1 MSNFKKTITVNTYS
15 LGTVPLCLGTEKSYG
30 FEKISFSFSPEWS
43 GLFKTV
49 TFYPPKKKPVSIEGI
64 EAGIEYDVPAE
75 VTARGGVGE
84 YVVSGYAD
92 GKKLYSV
99 SGTFEVLSSRS
110 EQGVAPDAPTPT
122 EIDQIRQYAL
132 DAKIAAEEADIAY
145 IKQTPSTEDGGENIV
160 EIGLKN
166 GETYKLVILNGR
178 RGEPGDPT
186 NLGIINGIGTNSIA
200 TKTSVALGENS
211 VALGEHA
218 IAGANVITI
227 PSSEVKVSIS
237 RNESGVTIKFVN
249 PSPIVWICPFRIKC
263 TGYGENDWIYISGEY
278 DPAMGIVIP
287 YDKTPID
294 ISEESIDLTAIES
307 VFSYIAEMEQPT
319 DIQATAVGRKSVAAG
334 DMSYA
339 EGGDTLAAGERSH
352 AEGSRTRAHGFGSHT
367 EGVHT
372 YTSDNAWFSHAEG
385 GLTKALNERAH
396 AEGSET
402 VASGGASHAE
412 GAATRATGNASHSE
426 GHDTDATGIGA
437 HSEGRLTQAI
447 GFAAHAEGLETIS
460 QNEAT
465 HTEGYKTKATA
476 AYAHAEGQECE
487 ATGVAAHAEGV
498 NNKAK
503 GIAAHAEGQNTIAN
517 NNRSHAE
524 GLGCQA
530 NGDYAHVGGLSSI
543 ASQSGSFLHGWELR
557 DSRWYQA
564 VFGLYNEVPSIDRG
578 EQLIVGCGSSAGRAN
593 CFVAGNS
600 TNLGGKYIKIGNTT
614 ITESQ
619 LIGLLDA
626 LTPVELND
634 QIYEGLKVTLPYT
647 GAEMAKHPLLTIRV
661 FGYYL
666 KQFAYYNSGENVEMH
681 FDASSYS
688 GVTGAYLALSG
699 TPNSKTFS
707 VMGFNEI

>member
-1 MSNFKKTITVNTYS
+1 MLILNDDLSIYCTRGDCGEISINARINGEPSVFSAGDVLRLKV
-15 LGTVPLCLGTEKSYG
+15 
-30 FEKISFSFSPEWS
+30 FEKKGCDTVVMQRDFTIEEKADSFVISLTAADTKIGKVIS
-43 GLFKTV
+43 
-49 TFYPPKKKPVSIEGI
+49 KPVDYWYEVELNPDTNPQTIIG
-64 EAGIEYDVPAE
+64 YD
-75 VTARGGVGE
+75 
-84 YVVSGYAD
+84 
-92 GKKLYSV
+92 
-99 SGTFEVLSSRS
+99 
-110 EQGVAPDAPTPT
+110 
-122 EIDQIRQYAL
+122 
-132 DAKIAAEEADIAY
+132 
-145 IKQTPSTEDGGENIV
+145 EDGPKVFKLFPEGKDVDGEDIPV
-160 EIGLKN
+160 VGPKTLKELVDYTLEQAKKSGDFK
-166 GETYKLVILNGR
+166 GEKGD
-178 RGEPGDPT
+178 PGDE
-186 NLGIINGIGTNSIA
+186 LKKGIGENSIA
-200 TKTSVALGENS
+200 MKTSVALGENS
-211 VALGEHA
+211 VALGEHT
-218 IAGANVITI
+218 IAGANVSTI

-237 RNESGVTIKFVN
+237 SNENGVTIKFVN

-287 YDKTPID
+287 YDQTPID

-307 VFSYIAEMEQPT
+307 VFSYIAEIEQPT

-578 EQLIVGCGSSAGRAN
+578 EQLIVGCGNSSARDN

-600 TNLGGKYIKIGNTT
+600 SALGGKYIKIGKTV
-614 ITESQ
+614 ITEAQ
-619 LIGLLDA
+619 LIKL
-626 LTPVELND
+626 
-634 QIYEGLKVTLPYT
+634 
-647 GAEMAKHPLLTIRV
+647 
-661 FGYYL
+661 
-666 KQFAYYNSGENVEMH
+666 
-681 FDASSYS
+681 
-688 GVTGAYLALSG
+688 LALLG
-699 TPNSKTFS
+699 
-707 VMGFNEI
+707 